1 MDKPKKPVTNGAKAK
16 ERAMAPQKKQ
26 KRRDRV
32 RNKQP
37 KEGRGRGEEGG
48 PEEGVRLGSWPRT
61 VRASPVA
68 VGGMEELAAVT
79 DFGRLC

>member
-1 MDKPKKPVTNGAKAK
+1 
-16 ERAMAPQKKQ
+16 MAPQKKQ

-68 VGGMEELAAVT
+68 VGGWRNWRRLRILGGCVEVLEVVT
-79 DFGRLC
+79 FAGCGFATGG